1 MARSLPLLVSF
12 LLLALAHPLAGQ
24 AGGLAGVVHAVDAG
38 PVAGVRVYASCGDAR
53 DSAVVDS
60 AGRFRIEAPCTAGAT
75 ALEIVDPAYRYLPA
89 LPRIRPRVGG
99 GEPTFLLVPR
109 LWTIASGTHAGSV
122 VAVDLPGATAPACR
136 GCSAFYSAEDTVNM
150 RPPGIPVWLEHSL
163 PLRVAFSEDDG
174 VTMTERD
181 SVAFMRV
188 AEALQVDLGR
198 RWFQAASEAEV
209 FDDPATEQF
218 GSIIVSI
225 DPGLGTAGRGNWAA
239 QGGEI
244 VAGVIYLQSAA
255 LIRDPSYSGVV
266 AHELMHTLGFGHS
279 CSWRTV
285 MAAERCSSRRA
296 DSPTPE
302 DVAHAQLLLRLRTL
316 ERHYGIYGSVA
327 AAVAGVAR
335 YPAGSFTPPSAA
347 ASDTMPAPTGPPPA
361 P

>member
-1 MARSLPLLVSF
+1 VVRSLPILTS
-12 LLLALAHPLAGQ
+12 LLLTLAHPLAGQ
-24 AGGLAGVVHAVDAG
+24 ATGVSGVVHAVDAG
-38 PVAGVRVYASCGDAR
+38 PVEGVRVFVACEGAR
-53 DSAVVDS
+53 DSTAVDS
-60 AGRFRIEAPCTAGAT
+60 AGRFRIEAPCAAAVTS
-75 ALEIVDPAYRYLPA
+75 LEIVDPADRYLPA

-122 VAVDLPGATAPACR
+122 VAVDLPGATEPACR

-188 AEALQVDLGR
+188 ADALQVDLGR

-209 FDDPATEQF
+209 FADDPATEQF

-225 DPGLGTAGRGNWAA
+225 DPGLGTVGRGNWAA

-255 LIRDPSYSGVV
+255 LIRDPTYSGVV

-285 MAAERCSSRRA
+285 MAAERCSGRRA

-327 AAVAGVAR
+327 AAVAGVKK
-335 YPAGSFTPPSAA
+335 YPTGAFTAPLDA
-347 ASDTMPAPTGPPPA
+347 ASDTMPAPSAPPPA